1 MLCPGAGMQSCV
13 PDRLPAAEIH
23 GRDELGP
30 GVRNCFDLDFRHDA
44 RVRTGGS
51 QRDDKSTRI
60 EERRVKL
67 GGQPAQSLERVARI
81 SSDLVEKRMRGS
93 RIRFQELAGQL
104 KVDRDRDELLLHTV
118 VELSLE
124 RAPLGITGTNKASAR
139 SVEVVDLGT

>member
-1 MLCPGAGMQSCV
+1 
-13 PDRLPAAEIH
+13 
-23 GRDELGP
+23 
-30 GVRNCFDLDFRHDA
+30 
-44 RVRTGGS
+44 
-51 QRDDKSTRI
+51 
-60 EERRVKL
+60 
-67 GGQPAQSLERVARI
+67 
-81 SSDLVEKRMRGS
+81 MRGS